1 MIEWERIA
9 NMENVNDC
17 VIFYSEKVAEVIDQM
32 APLKKKK
39 MKKNLGSDCHQ

>member
-39 MKKNLGSDCHQ
+39 IKKT